1 MWDAFQVVQC
11 TNAVR
16 SSPRSFNYPCGS
28 INMNGGLGPLSMNED
43 LMVAA
48 EKHSKDNANIGDL
61 THKGSDGSWAS
72 TR

>member
-1 MWDAFQVVQC
+1 
-11 TNAVR
+11 
-16 SSPRSFNYPCGS
+16 
-28 INMNGGLGPLSMNED
+28 MNGGLGPLSMNED